1 MKGILLAGGAGS
13 RLGPATKSISK
24 HFMMVYDKPLI
35 YYSLCNL
42 MLAGIQEILLI
53 STSRDLEIYQ
63 NLLSNGESFGI
74 NIEYSVQDSPNGIP
88 QAFVI
93 GESFIKDDSV
103 VLALGDNI
111 FHGSGF
117 GSLLRS
123 IGSSHEGAHIL
134 IKQVED
140 SSRFGVVNMLN
151 GVIESLEEKPQNSRS
166 NLAITGL
173 YFFDHTVSERTKN
186 LSMSNRGEYEII
198 DLLTSYNKDNFLR
211 ASELPRGTFWLD
223 TGTSD
228 SMLDASIFIRTIEQ
242 HTGLLVGSP
251 EEVALRSKW
260 VTIEELRTSIVGQ
273 KSTYFDML
281 QKLIHNF
288 KI

>member
-1 MKGILLAGGAGS
+1 M
-13 RLGPATKSISK
+13 
-24 HFMMVYDKPLI
+24 
-35 YYSLCNL
+35 
-42 MLAGIQEILLI
+42 
-53 STSRDLEIYQ
+53 
-63 NLLSNGESFGI
+63 
-74 NIEYSVQDSPNGIP
+74 
-88 QAFVI
+88 
-93 GESFIKDDSV
+93 

-111 FHGSGF
+111 FHGTGF

-123 IGSSHEGAHIL
+123 IVSSHQGAHIL

-140 SSRFGVVNMLN
+140 SSRFGVAHMLD
-151 GVIESLEEKPQNSRS
+151 GVIKSLEEKPQNSRS

-173 YFFDHTVSERTKN
+173 YFFDNSVSERTKD

-198 DLLTSYNKDNFLR
+198 DLLASYNKDNLLK

-228 SMLDASIFIRTIEQ
+228 SMLDASIFIRMIEQ

-251 EEVALRSKW
+251 EEVALRSNW
-260 VTIEELRTSIVGQ
+260 VTVEELRASIIGQ

-281 QKLIHNF
+281 QRLIDNF
-288 KI
+288 KS

>member
-1 MKGILLAGGAGS
+1 
-13 RLGPATKSISK
+13 
-24 HFMMVYDKPLI
+24 
-35 YYSLCNL
+35 
-42 MLAGIQEILLI
+42 
-53 STSRDLEIYQ
+53 
-63 NLLSNGESFGI
+63 
-74 NIEYSVQDSPNGIP
+74 
-88 QAFVI
+88 
-93 GESFIKDDSV
+93 
-103 VLALGDNI
+103 
-111 FHGSGF
+111 
-117 GSLLRS
+117 LRS
-123 IGSSHEGAHIL
+123 IGSSHQGAHIL